1 MQKETGRV
9 VSQKKIAEDIF
20 DLRIR
25 TSAAKD
31 ARPGQ
36 FLMVFTGDESRLLGR
51 PISICE
57 ADAKKGELRLV
68 YRQMG
73 AGTRALAALAEG
85 GCVELLGPLGN
96 GFPVKDFQDRRVL
109 LIGGGIGIPPLV
121 GAARQL
127 SRPAFTVGYRSES
140 YLLEDLERIG
150 EVLAATEDG
159 SLGTRG
165 NVIDAL
171 LALEAEPKAGGAGW
185 LTRGLCP
192 EVIFACGPMPMLR
205 AVAAY
210 AKERAIPC
218 FVSLEER
225 MACGV
230 GACLG
235 CVTKTKKTDG
245 HSHVKNARV
254 CKEGP
259 VFDSRE
265 VAL

>member
-9 VSQKKIAEDIF
+9 VSQRNIAEDIF
-20 DLRIR
+20 DLRFCA
-25 TSAAKD
+25 SAAKE

-36 FLMVFTGDESRLLGR
+36 FLMVFTNDDSRLLGR

-73 AGTRALAALAEG
+73 AGTRALARLSAGETIE
-85 GCVELLGPLGN
+85 VLGPLGN
-96 GFPVKDFQDRRVL
+96 GFPAEEFAGRRVL

-121 GAARQL
+121 GAGL
-127 SRPAFTVGYRSES
+127 GLEKPAFAVGYRSES

-150 EVLAATEDG
+150 EVLVATEDG

-171 LALEAEPKAGGAGW
+171 LALEAEPKADGAGW
-185 LTRGLCP
+185 LTRGLSP

-210 AKERAIPC
+210 AKERDIRC

-235 CVTKTKKTDG
+235 CVTKTKETDG
-245 HSHVKNARV
+245 HSYVKNARV

>member
-1 MQKETGRV
+1 MRKIIGKV
-9 VSQKKIAEDIF
+9 VSQERIAEDIF
-20 DLRIR
+20 DLRFCASI
-25 TSAAKD
+25 AKE
-31 ARPGQ
+31 ALPGQ
-36 FLMVFTGDESRLLGR
+36 FLMVYTNDDSRLLGR
-51 PISICE
+51 PISICG
-57 ADAKKGELRLV
+57 ADAGREELRLV

-73 AGTRALAALAEG
+73 AGTRSLARLSAGDSIE
-85 GCVELLGPLGN
+85 VLGPLGN
-96 GFPVKDFQDRRVL
+96 GFPTGEYAGSRVL

-121 GAARQL
+121 GAGLKLKQ
-127 SRPAFTVGYRSES
+127 PAFAVGYRSES
-140 YLLEDLERIG
+140 YLLEDLRRIG
-150 EVLAATEDG
+150 EVLVATEDG
-159 SLGTRG
+159 SLGAKG

-171 LALEAEPKAGGAGW
+171 RAAEAGPKADGEGW
-185 LTRGLCP
+185 LTRGQTP
-192 EVIFACGPMPMLR
+192 EAIFACGPMPMLR

-210 AKERAIPC
+210 AAEREIRC

-235 CVTKTKKTDG
+235 CVTKTKETDG